1 MPRWQHQH
9 EQQQSQQQKGRLLG
23 EALNGEVLAR
33 AAWPAMARVLVLVLG
48 AARALQGT
56 TGESHSWSSSCAVDC
71 SRLLHSDNRPVFFF
85 GGGGDYYH
93 LPTQQ
98 WS

>member
-1 MPRWQHQH
+1 MRLDAKVATPA
-9 EQQQSQQQKGRLLG
+9 SVSVAAAKGRLLG

-33 AAWPAMARVLVLVLG
+33 AAWPVMAWVLVLLLG

-56 TGESHSWSSSCAVDC
+56 RQESHSWSSSCAVDC
-71 SRLLHSDNRPVFFF
+71 SRLLHSDNRPVFF
-85 GGGGDYYH
+85 GGDYYH